1 MKPVRCQF
9 CDRKVQEPTG
19 ENALEQ
25 VLTCP
30 SCKAVYWL
38 EGADDLWEVPYH
50 AAEHFGLPEE
60 EALERIEYKAIRDF
74 DRLLDYEGQPPE
86 EGMEYCL
93 VFSRVKQ
100 DTNAFCGGT
109 SNGRCA

>member
-9 CDRKVQEPTG
+9 CNQEVQEPTG
-19 ENALEQ
+19 EDALEQ

-38 EGADDLWEVPYH
+38 VGADDLWEVRYH

-60 EALERIEYKAIRDF
+60 QALERIEYKPIRDF
-74 DRLLDYEGQPPE
+74 DRLLDYESQSLE

-93 VFSRVKQ
+93 VFLRVKQ
-100 DTNAFCGGT
+100 KTHAL
-109 SNGRCA
+109 